1 MKEFRENNW
10 RIGMVTRSGLI
21 NLKEGEEYGGR
32 EYGKTS
38 ENRRTVTSLLSLD
51 RVVGPRVSFIFF
63 FFFRTNIKKFKW
75 RILTSDV
82 IFDRVFQR
90 TVILKKR
97 NGI

>member
-1 MKEFRENNW
+1 MEKQV
-10 RIGMVTRSGLI
+10 RI
-21 NLKEGEEYGGR
+21 EEPLPPFCR
-32 EYGKTS
+32 WTEW
-38 ENRRTVTSLLSLD
+38 LD
-51 RVVGPRVSFIFF
+51 RAFPLFFF

>member
-1 MKEFRENNW
+1 MKKFRENNW

-21 NLKEGEEYGGR
+21 NLKEGEEYGGK
-32 EYGKTS
+32 EYGKAS

-51 RVVGPRVSFIFF
+51 RVVGPRVSFIF